1 MNACESGY
9 LDDVKSS
16 LEKLKNAGK
25 DVDVQDAD
33 GRIGLHL
40 SASEGNLSVVE
51 FLVSE
56 GADVNAKNNDKETPL
71 IEAAFCGHYKV
82 CQFLVSNGADVNIE
96 SEFGTAMELAKK
108 EGYDRIADFLR
119 SVM

>member
-1 MNACESGY
+1 MKIEGN
-9 LDDVKSS
+9 DV
-16 LEKLKNAGK
+16 N
-25 DVDVQDAD
+25 VQDDD

-40 SASEGNLSVVE
+40 SAYEGHLSVVE

-71 IEAAFCGHYKV
+71 IEAAFYGHFKV
-82 CQFLVSNGADVNIE
+82 CQFLVSNGADVTVK
-96 SEFGTAMELAKK
+96 SKFGTALEYAKDQ
-108 EGYDRIADFLR
+108 GHVHIADFLR